1 MSTVPDLL
9 NGWEDDF
16 IVPTQFSE
24 KTMAAISTGNLT
36 SSARA
41 EIVQMSAAKMLSYC
55 KYPSSIQYE
64 TVASKIVAKVLK
76 GKGDTFGSGH
86 VSISI

>member
-1 MSTVPDLL
+1 MSTVPDVL

-24 KTMAAISTGNLT
+24 TTMAAISTGNLT

-41 EIVQMSAAKMLSYC
+41 EIVQMSAAKMFIANIHLAFSMKRWQVKLWPKC
-55 KYPSSIQYE
+55 LKEKE
-64 TVASKIVAKVLK
+64 TLLGVVM
-76 GKGDTFGSGH
+76 
-86 VSISI
+86 